1 MVRLLPIPS
10 GANNSSSS
18 LASQNLIDEYINS
31 SPSLFQIAKKIKE
44 MNTKAEAQKNKHDI
58 PTELQ
63 SFGRSAP
70 TNSQPRYQLAE
81 SQHAVAVDRLKSQL
95 SQKLTNRL
103 GAHFMPNHAVFN
115 VEKSVGSFRT
125 NEAIPNHIV
134 SSTNQEQIPTNR
146 DDLKNGRNGMKANQT
161 HTSQVRSQSRF
172 HNRGSSISKPSNR
185 GYRGSF
191 RGRYR
196 GKDRGN
202 SRSRWYK
209 K

>member
-1 MVRLLPIPS
+1 MLPIPS
-10 GANNSSSS
+10 GTNNTSSS
-18 LASQNLIDEYINS
+18 LASQSLIDEYINS

-44 MNTKAEAQKNKHDI
+44 MNTKAEAQKNKPDI
-58 PTELQ
+58 PTEFQ
-63 SFGRSAP
+63 SFGRSVQ
-70 TNSQPRYQLAE
+70 TNSQPRHQLAD

-95 SQKLTNRL
+95 AQKLTNRL

-115 VEKSVGSFRT
+115 VEKSVGSFGT
-125 NEAIPNHIV
+125 NETIPNQMV

-146 DDLKNGRNGMKANQT
+146 DNLKTGRNEIKANQT
-161 HTSQVRSQSRF
+161 HTSQVQSQSKF
-172 HNRGSSISKPSNR
+172 NNRGSSISKPSNR

-202 SRSRWYK
+202 SRGRWYK